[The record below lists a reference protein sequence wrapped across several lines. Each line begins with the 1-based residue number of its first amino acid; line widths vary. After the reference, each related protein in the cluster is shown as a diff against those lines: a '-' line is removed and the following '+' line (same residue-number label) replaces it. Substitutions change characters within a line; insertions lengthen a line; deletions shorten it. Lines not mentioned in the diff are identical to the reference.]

1 LWNVLK
7 SIRTIMVDVIG
18 IPVVVVRIVTVG
30 CGIKHEQALLIKEAA
45 NRPMTPGGGATVGRE
60 RFS

>member
-1 LWNVLK
+1 MVCVA
-7 SIRTIMVDVIG
+7 TMMVDVIG

-30 CGIKHEQALLIKEAA
+30 CGIKHEQALLMSGAA
-45 NRPMTPGGGATVGRE
+45 NIPITPGGGATVGRD